1 MLRLVL
7 AITCLGSAGVAVAE
21 PVRLTDEA
29 IRRDLAGA
37 TLKIDTPANTTIPVR
52 VGADGFVSGEA
63 GALASML
70 GAAKDRG
77 RWWTDR
83 DQLCVKWFR
92 WFDAK
97 PRCITLQREGS
108 RIYWRDQE
116 GESGTA
122 TLEEVQRAEL
132 APVESR
138 TAEHGN
144 EAVTAAASPVPPN
157 IEQAS
162 IPTTDIPTTEPSDAV
177 PSLQFSPPALGEI
190 VALAAPDAGMSRLG
204 ADVAPLQAPPAP
216 QEATPN
222 RPSEPASSPSIRP
235 SPTNA
240 ATRAAAV
247 QARIAFHVAGVDP
260 GDALNVRSGP
270 SEFHQ
275 TVGRLPPEGRGV
287 QIIGVCRDVWCPIQ
301 HGGVVGWVNR
311 YYLVEDE
318 LPIEIDG
325 GARRPQV
332 RD

>member
-1 MLRLVL
+1 MLRLIL
-7 AITCLGSAGVAVAE
+7 AITCLGSGGVAVAE

-37 TLKIDTPANTTIPVR
+37 TLKIDTPVNTTIPVR

-122 TLEEVQRAEL
+122 TLEEVQRAAL
-132 APVESR
+132 APVESH
-138 TAEHGN
+138 TAENGN
-144 EAVTAAASPVPPN
+144 EAVTAVANALPPN

-162 IPTTDIPTTEPSDAV
+162 IPTTEPSDAV
-177 PSLQFSPPALGEI
+177 PSLRFSPPALGEI
-190 VALAAPDAGMSRLG
+190 VAMAAPDAGMSRLG
-204 ADVAPLQAPPAP
+204 ADVAPLQAPPASK
-216 QEATPN
+216 EATPN
-222 RPSEPASSPSIRP
+222 RPSEPAASPSIRL
-235 SPTNA
+235 SPANA
-240 ATRAAAV
+240 ATRAGAV
-247 QARIAFHVAGVDP
+247 QARIAFHVAGVDA
-260 GDALNVRSGP
+260 GDTLNVRSGP
-270 SEFHQ
+270 SEYHQ
-275 TVGRLPPEGRGV
+275 AVGRLSPEGRGV

-311 YYLVEDE
+311 YYLAEDE
-318 LPIEIDG
+318 RPIEIDG
-325 GARRPQV
+325 GARPPQV